1 MQLWSSSAGA
11 TPAWSSWAAGLQ
23 QQPCCNCS
31 SGATLL
37 GQLSWSMLEMLG
49 WSNAG
54 LEKLGCWVAVAVG
67 LGLGQLSWSNA
78 GAAGMG

>member
-1 MQLWSSSAGA
+1 
-11 TPAWSSWAAGLQ
+11 
-23 QQPCCNCS
+23 
-31 SGATLL
+31 
-37 GQLSWSMLEMLG
+37 MLG